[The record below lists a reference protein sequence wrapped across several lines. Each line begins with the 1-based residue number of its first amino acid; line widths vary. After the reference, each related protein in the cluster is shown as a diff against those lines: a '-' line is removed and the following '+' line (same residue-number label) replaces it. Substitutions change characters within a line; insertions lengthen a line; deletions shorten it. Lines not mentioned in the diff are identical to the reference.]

1 MRGLPAGSRRRG
13 RAMDDGFLNATN
25 GTEDAFWTVEQLD
38 HFLGDPDV
46 LHAVALVMGIAAI
59 GLGKRLPLMLAA
71 VSATTLGLYVGLV
84 VQNRQQFNEPMFGT
98 VEIPEGVWVP
108 IVAGLVSG
116 TAAAS
121 LAYLTWRVALVLL
134 TGSVVMLLGLAI
146 CRLLNVPPERI
157 FTVGASLLS
166 TYRVVGAVALIVT
179 IIGSVLLVRRFHKGM
194 VSFASANLGTLLLL
208 SGVSYFSQKAGNEAP
223 FSLLDDLARILSE
236 VRGGRCHLWEASA
249 EGQAGGEA
257 AEPLNRLL
265 QQLREAGDDPGL
277 HGCDCEEQCKTEIFA
292 WIASTITVLVGRYI
306 MSRYDRKRKDKS
318 KSSQNKS
325 ERKERKKEE
334 KEPLAKS
341 PASQTDA
348 SPEACVIGN
357 RV

>member
-1 MRGLPAGSRRRG
+1 
-13 RAMDDGFLNATN
+13 MDDGLLSFNATN

-46 LHAVALVMGIAAI
+46 LHGVALVMGIAAI
-59 GLGKRLPLMLAA
+59 GLGKRLPQMLAA

-84 VQNRQQFNEPMFGT
+84 VQNRQQFSEPVFGT

-108 IVAGLVSG
+108 IVAGVVAG
-116 TAAAS
+116 AAAAS

-134 TGSVVMLLGLAI
+134 TGSIVMLLGLAV
-146 CRLLNVPPERI
+146 CRILNVPPERI
-157 FTVGASLLS
+157 FTVGVSLLS
-166 TYRVVGAVALIVT
+166 AYRVVGAIVLIVA

-208 SGVSYFSQKAGNEAP
+208 SGVSYFSQKAGAEAP

-236 VRGGRCHLWEASA
+236 VRGGRCHLWEASR
-249 EGQAGGEA
+249 EGQ
-257 AEPLNRLL
+257 
-265 QQLREAGDDPGL
+265 EAGDDPGL
-277 HGCDCEEQCKTEIFA
+277 HGCDCEEQCRTEIAA
-292 WIASTITVLVGRYI
+292 WIASTATVLAGRYI
-306 MSRYDRKRKDKS
+306 LSWYGRKRKDRR
-318 KSSQNKS
+318 SQKKS
-325 ERKERKKEE
+325 EKEE

-341 PASQTDA
+341 PACQTDA
-348 SPEACVIGN
+348 SPEAYVIGK